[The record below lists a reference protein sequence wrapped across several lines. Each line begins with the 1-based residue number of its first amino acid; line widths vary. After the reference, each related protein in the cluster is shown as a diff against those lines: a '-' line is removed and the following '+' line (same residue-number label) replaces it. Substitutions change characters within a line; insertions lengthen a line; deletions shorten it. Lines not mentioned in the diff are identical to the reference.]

1 MRWTADQRYY
11 LTADGRAVPKGHPDA
26 RSLLIHAGG
35 TLSEADARRYGLLP
49 APPVPEPAEPAPDA
63 APAPRP
69 ASKAVSAPPHTKA
82 SAAPQGVKAAE
93 T

>member
-11 LTADGRAVPKGHPDA
+11 LTADGRAVPKGDPAA

-49 APPVPEPAEPAPDA
+49 APPEPATPAPDA
-63 APAPRP
+63 ASAPRP

-82 SAAPQGVKAAE
+82 VAAPQGVKAAE
-93 T
+93 E